1 MVVEEEKD
9 DDGLLVLV
17 VLTEESDNAVA
28 IPRWRQ
34 ILRAIWAMSSLAEAA
49 AAAVSLARKA
59 VERGALFDVNYF
71 GGRNDRQS
79 HSSSMSMWMMWKA
92 TSSPLYFG
100 SSRRRQS
107 PWLPLLLP
115 SKLTMLTMT
124 TAEH

>member
-1 MVVEEEKD
+1 MVEEEKD

-34 ILRAIWAMSSLAEAA
+34 ILRAIWAMSFLAVAPE

-79 HSSSMSMWMMWKA
+79 HSSSMLMWMMWKA

>member
-1 MVVEEEKD
+1 
-9 DDGLLVLV
+9 

-34 ILRAIWAMSSLAEAA
+34 ILRAIWAMSFLAVAA
-49 AAAVSLARKA
+49 GAAAVSLARKA

-71 GGRNDRQS
+71 GGRNDDRQS
-79 HSSSMSMWMMWKA
+79 HSSSMLMWMMWKA
-92 TSSPLYFG
+92 TSSPSLHYFG